1 MIKCYPP
8 DKINIAIIRE
18 PLNRII
24 SAAYYYRDV
33 WHLSYL
39 RNIPNKTF
47 INELVTKPNTYDS
60 EPFSHT
66 RNTMGRDFGFNRT
79 TKEGDTRTILEK
91 VKSLD
96 KEFKLVLVME
106 RFEESLV
113 LMKRYLN
120 WKMSDILFI
129 QLNSH
134 IHSPVVN
141 FTEEERKKH
150 KSTCFMDYAIY
161 DFFTKIY
168 KNKVKAEGPLF
179 HDEVKQFKAI
189 LKQAQ
194 SFCDE
199 TTAGNLKIAASRWN
213 QDFVFT
219 KSDCDLMKLEETKFI
234 NNLRTRHKLM
244 NDIR

>member
-1 MIKCYPP
+1 
-8 DKINIAIIRE
+8 
-18 PLNRII
+18 
-24 SAAYYYRDV
+24 
-33 WHLSYL
+33 
-39 RNIPNKTF
+39 
-47 INELVTKPNTYDS
+47 
-60 EPFSHT
+60 
-66 RNTMGRDFGFNRT
+66 MGRDFGFNRT

-129 QLNSH
+129 QLISH
-134 IHSPVVN
+134 KHSPVVN
-141 FTEEERKKH
+141 FTEAERKKH

-161 DFFTKIY
+161 DFFTKVC
-168 KNKVKAEGPLF
+168 KDKVKAEGPLF
-179 HDEVKQFKAI
+179 QDEVKQFKAI
-189 LKQAQ
+189 LRQVR
-194 SFCDE
+194 SFCDKK
-199 TTAGNLKIAASRWN
+199 TAGDLKVAASRWN

-234 NNLRTRHKLM
+234 NNLRTKHKLM